1 MSANQPSRP
10 VLVAKPIDN
19 VQLDYNGP
27 GPIANYWHLLFDQKS
42 QDLAKAESQIE
53 RRDATI
59 KQLQR
64 QIQALPNPSII
75 DNLQKQLKDLEA
87 RHQASKGHDSKIH
100 EWEQYAKKVKQD
112 RNDLRVLFE
121 EKDKKMEEYATQW
134 EQYARQWEQYAM
146 KVKQERNDL
155 RIRLEE
161 KDKKMEE
168 DARATSIAN
177 AEAQSLKDENES
189 LKSQLSQIRSSQ
201 PAQSIT
207 SDFYPAQLS
216 SAKAELLETS
226 AKLSAKLELRRLR
239 LNMDDQVDSLKSDLR
254 KVKRER
260 DERDKEV
267 ERLGE
272 DKKRVEAQLAEEEGR
287 CEQLEDLL
295 DASARAHALHYMA
308 TVPKTSFDT
317 LQYEHLRAKHEA
329 ADWRLKAETR
339 GVELRMKKDEI
350 KELEQRLEVGEEEK
364 NVLGEAF
371 DTMREDGAV
380 LREEID
386 RLIGA
391 SISEQ
396 RSDFSIPTLDP
407 LPSASPAI
415 QLALSHSDLL
425 TSHFLPQITSLTS
438 NISSLQSKLS
448 STTSNLTSSQS
459 SLADLKREHA
469 SLHAAHTSLERAH
482 EPCAGI
488 KLELEQSE
496 LECALNA
503 KSIEGLREEVA
514 MLKMKAK
521 EDSEGMKR
529 ANDCVMRAKVAEQS
543 LVEEI
548 DHLRE
553 VYLEASTY
561 ESLYTAL
568 QEEHE
573 ILIAREQAAVQE
585 TEDIARQNAELAG
598 HTNEVQKISYV
609 EGLRREMVEVKQE
622 LAGTRQMLNISYDKI
637 NALEAEIG
645 AYKSL
650 DSGVQGLHL
659 GASGRMKVQRRQPE
673 GGRLTVSRL
682 SKSVAGSRSSRN

>member
-1 MSANQPSRP
+1 MSVNQPSRT
-10 VLVAKPIDN
+10 VLVAKPIVNVKPDN
-19 VQLDYNGP
+19 NDPSQTVKYRHRSPEKN
-27 GPIANYWHLLFDQKS
+27 S
-42 QDLAKAESQIE
+42 QDLGKAKSKIE

-59 KQLQR
+59 KQLQS

-75 DNLQKQLKDLEA
+75 DSLQKQLKDLEA
-87 RHQASKGHDSKIH
+87 RHQASKGHESKRH
-100 EWEQYAKKVKQD
+100 EWEQYAKKVKQ
-112 RNDLRVLFE
+112 
-121 EKDKKMEEYATQW
+121 
-134 EQYARQWEQYAM
+134 
-146 KVKQERNDL
+146 ERDSL

-177 AEAQSLKDENES
+177 AEAQRLKDENKS
-189 LKSQLSQIRSSQ
+189 LKPQLSHNRSSQ

-207 SDFYPAQLS
+207 FSNFTKRSNDYRAQLS
-216 SAKAELLETS
+216 MAEAELRETY
-226 AKLSAKLELRRLR
+226 AKLSDRYQAVYERDVEFKKFRIK
-239 LNMDDQVDSLKSDLR
+239 MDGQVESLKRDLEE
-254 KVKRER
+254 VKRER
-260 DERDKEV
+260 DERAKEV
-267 ERLGE
+267 ERLEE

-287 CEQLEDLL
+287 CENLEDLL
-295 DASARAHALHYMA
+295 DASARAYALHHMA
-308 TVPKTSFDT
+308 TVPKASFDT

-339 GVELRMKKDEI
+339 GVELQMKKDEI

-391 SISEQ
+391 SISGQ
-396 RSDFSIPTLDP
+396 RSDFSYPTLDP
-407 LPSASPAI
+407 LPSVSPAF
-415 QLALSHSDLL
+415 QLALSHSDLI
-425 TSHFLPQITSLTS
+425 TSHFLPQVTSLTS
-438 NISSLQSKLS
+438 DISSLQSKLS
-448 STTSNLTSSQS
+448 TTTSNLTSSQT

-469 SLHAAHTSLERAH
+469 SLHAAHTSLKTAH
-482 EPCAGI
+482 EPCASI
-488 KLELEQSE
+488 KLELEKSE

-548 DHLRE
+548 DYLRE
-553 VYLEASTY
+553 VYLEASKY

-585 TEDIARQNAELAG
+585 AEDIARQNAELAG

-650 DSGVQGLHL
+650 DSGVQGLNL

>member
-1 MSANQPSRP
+1 MSANPPSRP

-19 VQLDYNGP
+19 VNPDHNDPSQTVKYRHRLP
-27 GPIANYWHLLFDQKS
+27 EQKS
-42 QDLAKAESQIE
+42 QDLAKAKSKIE

-59 KQLQR
+59 KQLQS

-75 DNLQKQLKDLEA
+75 DNLQKQLDDLEA
-87 RHQASKGHDSKIH
+87 RHQASKGHEAKRH
-100 EWEQYAKKVKQD
+100 EWEQYAKKVKQ
-112 RNDLRVLFE
+112 
-121 EKDKKMEEYATQW
+121 
-134 EQYARQWEQYAM
+134 
-146 KVKQERNDL
+146 ERNSL
-155 RIRLEE
+155 RIQLEE

-177 AEAQSLKDENES
+177 AEVQSLKDENES

-207 SDFYPAQLS
+207 SDFLNDYPAQLS
-216 SAKAELLETS
+216 SAKAELLKTS
-226 AKLSAKLELRRLR
+226 AKLSAKRQTVFERDAELRKLR
-239 LNMDDQVDSLKSDLR
+239 IKMDGQMKSLEIDLQMVR
-254 KVKRER
+254 RER
-260 DERDKEV
+260 DWRDKEV

-295 DASARAHALHYMA
+295 DASARAYALHHMA

-339 GVELRMKKDEI
+339 GVELRMKKEEI

-371 DTMREDGAV
+371 DTMREDAAV

-415 QLALSHSDLL
+415 QLALSHSDLI

-438 NISSLQSKLS
+438 DISSLQSKLS
-448 STTSNLTSSQS
+448 TTTSNLTSSQS

-469 SLHAAHTSLERAH
+469 SLHAAHASLERAH

-488 KLELEQSE
+488 KLELEKSE
-496 LECALNA
+496 LECALNT

-548 DHLRE
+548 DYLRE
-553 VYLEASTY
+553 VYLEASKY

-585 TEDIARQNAELAG
+585 AEDITRQNAELAG

-650 DSGVQGLHL
+650 DSGVQGLNL